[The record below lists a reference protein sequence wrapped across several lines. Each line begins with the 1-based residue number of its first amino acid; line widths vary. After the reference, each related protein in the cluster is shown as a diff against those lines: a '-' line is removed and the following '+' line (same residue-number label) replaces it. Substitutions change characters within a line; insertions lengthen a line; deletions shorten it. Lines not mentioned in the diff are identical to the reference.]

1 MELAFFKLSKLI
13 AVFAV
18 LVTVIFLIGG
28 CVLANQP
35 PSIIGLKA
43 KRDVLPPLSSCLVE
57 CVASDPDGDEL
68 VYKWSASKGNILD
81 VDGATIAWSAPEPEG
96 SYSIMVKVSDGN
108 GGEATNFI
116 TITVKKLAP
125 RCGV

>member
-1 MELAFFKLSKLI
+1 MESAFFKLNKWITS
-13 AVFAV
+13 FAI
-18 LVTVIFLIGG
+18 LVIVIFLLGG
-28 CVLANQP
+28 CVPANHP
-35 PSIIGLKA
+35 PRITSLKA
-43 KRDVLPPLSSCLVE
+43 RQDVVSPLESCLIE
-57 CVASDPDGDEL
+57 CVASDQDGDEL
-68 VYKWSASKGNILD
+68 SYEWSASKGNILD

-125 RCGV
+125 RCGA

>member
-1 MELAFFKLSKLI
+1 MESVSFRLKNWLAG
-13 AVFAV
+13 FAA
-18 LVTVIFLIGG
+18 LLFIISLAGG
-28 CVLANQP
+28 CVPANQP
-35 PSIIGLKA
+35 PSIIVLKA
-43 KRDVLPPLSSCLVE
+43 KRDVLSPLSSCLVE

-68 VYKWSASKGNILD
+68 VYKWSASKGSILD

-116 TITVKKLAP
+116 TITVKKPAP
-125 RCGV
+125 KCGA

>member
-1 MELAFFKLSKLI
+1 MKLAFFKLSKLI
-13 AVFAV
+13 AAFAV

-28 CVLANQP
+28 CVLANHP

-43 KRDVLPPLSSCLVE
+43 RQDVLSPLSSCLVE
-57 CVASDPDGDEL
+57 CVASDLDGDGL
-68 VYKWSASKGNILD
+68 VYEWSASKGEILD
-81 VDGATIAWSAPEPEG
+81 VGGATTAWSAPESEG

-108 GGEATNFI
+108 GGEATNFV

-125 RCGV
+125 RCGA